1 MDFVKFHIQ
10 IENLKTYGVVS
21 WLHIALHCIAHC
33 KFFSTLS
40 QDFRICSYSSFC

>member
-21 WLHIALHCIAHC
+21 WLHIAPSGC
-33 KFFSTLS
+33 KFFSTLY